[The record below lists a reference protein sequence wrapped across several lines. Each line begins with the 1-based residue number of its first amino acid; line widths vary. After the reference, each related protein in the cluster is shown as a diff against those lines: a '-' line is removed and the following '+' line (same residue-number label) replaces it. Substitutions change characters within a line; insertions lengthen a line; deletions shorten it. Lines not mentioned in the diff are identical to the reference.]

1 MEKAGKSPGGP
12 RSSFAGDTSMHF
24 HDRTK
29 NHNRTVAL
37 SLALDKNA
45 RQVRVFTLTEMEPV
59 FEILESWMRFL
70 GFPKKDIFAVWL
82 TVQEAV
88 TNAFRHG
95 NRNQPGKCVVVRYL
109 VTPSEV
115 LVEVQ
120 DDGNG
125 FEVDNV
131 PNPLDEEN
139 RDRPSGRGIFLMR
152 AYTSW
157 VSFNPQGN
165 CVLLC
170 RHRSND

>member
-1 MEKAGKSPGGP
+1 
-12 RSSFAGDTSMHF
+12 MHC
-24 HDRTK
+24 HDKTK
-29 NHNRTVAL
+29 NQNRTVAL
-37 SLALDKNA
+37 SLALDRNA
-45 RQVRVFTLTEMEPV
+45 RQVRVYTLTEMEPV

-70 GFPKKDIFAVWL
+70 GYAKKDIFAVWL

-95 NRNQPGKCVVVRYL
+95 NRNDPGKCVVVRYL
-109 VTPSEV
+109 VSPSEV

-120 DDGNG
+120 DEGIG

-131 PNPLDEEN
+131 PNPLAEEN

-170 RHRSND
+170 RQRSID